1 MEKITRALVKALIS
15 LFHPRM
21 LFLMIWPVLVA
32 LALWTGLALL
42 FWAQALA
49 WVTVRVSSAP
59 GIEWV
64 LTLWPFTLIAAHF
77 LGSTILVLLFVP
89 SVLVTAVLIIGL
101 FAMPAMVNH
110 VALRDYPDLER
121 RRGGSFTGAVWNSIA
136 AMLILALLVVVTLP
150 LWLLPLLWPILPILL
165 FAYLNQRVFRYDA
178 MAEHAS
184 EAELRVI
191 IKRNRRPLFILGIVL
206 SLVGHVPLLGFFAPV
221 FAGLAFIHYCL
232 ERINDMRNGP
242 IEGVAVRVQQ
252 F

>member
-1 MEKITRALVKALIS
+1 MDKITRALVKALVS

-32 LALWTGLALL
+32 LAFWTCLALM

-49 WVTVRVSSAP
+49 WVTVRVSTAP

-64 LTLWPFTLIAAHF
+64 LTLWPFSLVAAHF

-89 SVLVTAVLIIGL
+89 SVLVTSVLIIGL

-110 VALRDYPDLER
+110 VSARDYPDLER
-121 RRGGSFTGAVWNSIA
+121 RRGGSFAGAVWNSVA
-136 AMLILALLVVVTLP
+136 ALLILALLVVVTLP
-150 LWLLPLLWPILPILL
+150 LWLLPLLWPILPILF

-178 MAEHAS
+178 LAEHAS
-184 EAELRVI
+184 DAEMRLV

-206 SLVGHVPLLGFFAPV
+206 SLIGHVPLLGLFAPV
-221 FAGLAFIHYCL
+221 YAGLQTVFIHIFIAAF
-232 ERINDMRNGP
+232 RSFIKDRN
-242 IEGVAVRVQQ
+242 A
-252 F
+252 